1 MAAVTEAFGYIGR
14 TIARALIVGEGGA
27 EAAAGRIR
35 ARQYDRR
42 APEMARDAMGTEMR
56 WKKRQIVVV
65 SMMLL
70 IAAAHIIGI
79 GDYLPGELYKLYY
92 SYFSDFI
99 MPFGFYFLFC
109 MAEQH
114 IPVLRR
120 WQVKL
125 GVTFLLPATA
135 ETLQFFGVNALGITF
150 DPLDYLM
157 YATGATSAAIVDT
170 QVFARVFDFW
180 GAEKIVG

>member
-1 MAAVTEAFGYIGR
+1 MAVVTGAFGYIGR
-14 TIARALIVGEGGA
+14 YIARALIVGEGGA
-27 EAAAGRIR
+27 EAAVGRIR
-35 ARQYDRR
+35 ARQYDHR

-56 WKKRQIVVV
+56 WKKRQMVVV

-79 GDYLPGELYKLYY
+79 GNYLPGDLYKLYY

-109 MAEQH
+109 MAEQS
-114 IPVLRR
+114 IPVLKP

-125 GVTFLLPATA
+125 GVTFLLPAMA

-150 DPLDYLM
+150 DPLDYAM
-157 YATGATSAAIVDT
+157 YAAGAASAALVER
-170 QVFARVFDFW
+170 QVFPRVLDFW
-180 GAEKIVG
+180 DS

>member
-1 MAAVTEAFGYIGR
+1 
-14 TIARALIVGEGGA
+14 
-27 EAAAGRIR
+27 
-35 ARQYDRR
+35 
-42 APEMARDAMGTEMR
+42 MGTEMR
-56 WKKRQIVVV
+56 WKKRRMVVV

-79 GDYLPGELYKLYY
+79 GNYLPGELYKLYY

-114 IPVLRR
+114 ILVLRR

-125 GVTFLLPATA
+125 GVTFLLPAIA
-135 ETLQFFGVNALGITF
+135 ETLQYFGVDALGVAF
-150 DPLDYLM
+150 DPLDYGM
-157 YATGATSAAIVDT
+157 YAAGAACAAIVDT

-180 GAEKIVG
+180 GDEKAAGCF